1 MTALSDVSDF
11 VGWSG
16 EDQDEVSIHVAGMT
30 ISGWQNVSIRI
41 GLEVMPSTAHLA
53 FTEYQPDGQYMLSVN
68 PGMRCQISIGKDLV
82 ITGYVSVVE
91 TNTDAAGNLMFME
104 IDSLSIDLI
113 ECSAEFA
120 TYQMSS
126 TNALA
131 ICQQVSRPRG
141 VTVTSTQGAG
151 NTDIQQFSVILSE
164 TAYEVMERVCRLA
177 GCIFYDQ
184 PDGSVLLSPVGAT
197 QASGGFTEG
206 ENIEQIST
214 RRSMRGRF
222 SEVRAVIQNPVVLFT
237 PPDGDDYVSQMD
249 AVSAPVN
256 AVATDPGV
264 TRSRPL
270 LIPVEL
276 GDADYAVAKQR
287 VQWEVAR
294 RYGRSQVIDLICD
307 SWRDKSGKLWTKNT
321 LVPVKRK
328 SWAAAEMWLIAEVEF
343 SRGEDGSRAHVT
355 LMPPEAFKPEPILL
369 PMQSNEAVAAAN
381 SSVGDASADRTPVQQ
396 EDI

>member
-1 MTALSDVSDF
+1 MSIASDISDF
-11 VGWSG
+11 MGWNG
-16 EDQDEVSIHVAGMT
+16 EDQDEVSVYVAGMT
-30 ISGWQNVSIRI
+30 ISGWQNVSIRM
-41 GLEVMPSTAHLA
+41 GLEVMPSTARIA
-53 FTEYQPDGQYMLSVN
+53 FTEYQPDGGYTLSVD
-68 PGMRCQISIGKDLV
+68 PGMRCKVLIGTDLV

-91 TNTDAAGNLMFME
+91 TDTDSNGNLMEME
-104 IDSLSIDLI
+104 IDSLSIDLV

-184 PDGSVLLSPVGAT
+184 PDGTVLLSPVGAT
-197 QASGGFTEG
+197 QASGSLEEG
-206 ENIEQIST
+206 KNIEHIST
-214 RRSMRGRF
+214 RRSLRGRF
-222 SEVRAVIQNPVVLFT
+222 SEVRAIIQNPVVLFT
-237 PPDGDDYVSQMD
+237 PPDSDDYVSQMQ
-249 AVSAPVN
+249 AVSDPVN

-294 RYGRSQVIDLICD
+294 RYGRSQVIDVVCD
-307 SWRDKSGKLWTKNT
+307 SWRDGSGKLWTPNT
-321 LVPVKRK
+321 LVRIKRK
-328 SWAAAEMWLIAEVEF
+328 SWQIGQIWLIAEVEF
-343 SRGEDGSRAHVT
+343 VRGEDGSRAQIT
-355 LMPPEAFKPEPILL
+355 LMPPEAFKPEPLLL

-381 SSVGDASADRTPVQQ
+381 SSIGDAGADKTAVQQ

>member
-1 MTALSDVSDF
+1 MSALSDASDF
-11 VGWSG
+11 VGWSSD
-16 EDQDEVSIHVAGMT
+16 DQDEVSIHVSGMT
-30 ISGWQNVSIRI
+30 ISGWQDVSIRL
-41 GLEVMPSTAHLA
+41 GLEVMPATARIA
-53 FTEYQPDGQYMLSVN
+53 FTEYQPDGGYTLSID
-68 PGMRCQISIGKDLV
+68 PGMRCQVLIGKDLV

-91 TNTDAAGNLMFME
+91 TDTDRSGNLMSME

-141 VTVTSTQGAG
+141 VTVTSIQAAGA
-151 NTDIQQFSVILSE
+151 TDIQQFSVILSE

-184 PDGSVLLSPVGAT
+184 PNGTVLLSPVGAT
-197 QASGGFTEG
+197 QASSGLIEG
-206 ENIEQIST
+206 ENIEHIST
-214 RRSMRGRF
+214 RRSLRGRF
-222 SEVRAVIQNPVVLFT
+222 SEIRAIIQNPVVLFT
-237 PPDGDDYVSQMD
+237 PPDGEDYVSQMD

-264 TRSRPL
+264 TRARPL

-276 GDADYAVAKQR
+276 GDADYAVAKRR

-307 SWRDKSGKLWTKNT
+307 SWRDKSGKLWAPNT
-321 LVPVKRK
+321 LVQVKRK
-328 SWAAAEMWLIAEVEF
+328 SWPTAQIWLIAEVEF
-343 SRGEDGSRAHVT
+343 ARGEDGSRAHIT
-355 LMPPEAFKPEPILL
+355 LMPPEAFAPEPLLL

-381 SSVGDASADRTPVQQ
+381 SSVGDTGADRTSVKQT
-396 EDI
+396 DI

>member
-1 MTALSDVSDF
+1 MSIASDISDF
-11 VGWSG
+11 MGWNG
-16 EDQDEVSIHVAGMT
+16 QDQDEVSVYVAGMT
-30 ISGWQNVSIRI
+30 ISGWQNVSIRM
-41 GLEVMPSTAHLA
+41 GLEVMPSTARIA
-53 FTEYQPDGQYMLSVN
+53 FTEYQPDGGYTLSVD
-68 PGMRCQISIGKDLV
+68 PGMRCNVLVGKDLV

-91 TNTDAAGNLMFME
+91 TDTDSNGNLMEME
-104 IDSLSIDLI
+104 IDSLSIDLV

-141 VTVTSTQGAG
+141 ITVTSTQGAG

-184 PDGSVLLSPVGAT
+184 PDGTVLLSPVGAT
-197 QASGGFTEG
+197 QASGSLEEG
-206 ENIEQIST
+206 KNIEHIST
-214 RRSMRGRF
+214 RRSLRGRF
-222 SEVRAVIQNPVVLFT
+222 SEVRAIIQNPVVLFT
-237 PPDGDDYVSQMD
+237 PPDSDDYVSQMQ
-249 AVSAPVN
+249 AVSDPVN

-294 RYGRSQVIDLICD
+294 RYGRSQVIDVVCD
-307 SWRDKSGKLWTKNT
+307 SWRDGSGKLWTPNT
-321 LVPVKRK
+321 LVRIKRK
-328 SWAAAEMWLIAEVEF
+328 SWQIGQIWLIAEVEF
-343 SRGEDGSRAHVT
+343 LRGEDGSRAQIT
-355 LMPPEAFKPEPILL
+355 LMPPEAFKPEPLLL

-381 SSVGDASADRTPVQQ
+381 SSIGDAGADKTAVQQ

>member
-1 MTALSDVSDF
+1 MTILSGASEF
-11 VGWSG
+11 IGWSG
-16 EDQDEVSIHVAGMT
+16 TAEDEVSVHVAGMT
-30 ISGWQNVSIRI
+30 ISGWQNVSVRI
-41 GLEVMPSTAHLA
+41 GLELMPSAAQIA
-53 FTEYQPDGQYMLSVN
+53 FTEYQPDGQYTVSID
-68 PGMRCQISIGKDLV
+68 PGMRCQVSIGQDLV

-91 TNTDAAGNLMFME
+91 TNTGPDGNQMSME
-104 IDSLSIDLI
+104 IDSLSIDLV

-141 VTVTSTQGAG
+141 ITVASTQGAG

-184 PDGSVLLSPVGAT
+184 PDGSILLSPVGVQ
-197 QASGGFTEG
+197 QAASGFTEG

-214 RRSMRGRF
+214 RRSLRGRF
-222 SEVRAVIQNPVVLFT
+222 SEVRAIIQNPVVLFT
-237 PPDGDDYVSQMD
+237 PPTDENYVSQMD
-249 AVSAPVN
+249 AVSAPPN
-256 AVATDPGV
+256 ALAADPGV
-264 TRSRPL
+264 PRTRPL

-307 SWRDKSGKLWTKNT
+307 SWRDKTGKLWRPNT
-321 LVPVKRK
+321 LAAVKRK
-328 SWAAAEMWLIAEVEF
+328 SWSAPQWWLIAEVEF
-343 SRGEDGSRAHVT
+343 VRGEDGSRAHIT
-355 LMPPEAFKPEPILL
+355 LMPPEAFKPEPLLL

-381 SSVGDASADRTPVQQ
+381 SSVGNAGADRTPVQQ
-396 EDI
+396 DDI

>member
-1 MTALSDVSDF
+1 MSIASDISDF
-11 VGWSG
+11 MGWNG
-16 EDQDEVSIHVAGMT
+16 EDQDEVSVYVAGMT
-30 ISGWQNVSIRI
+30 ISGWQNVSIRM
-41 GLEVMPSTAHLA
+41 GLEVMPSTARIA
-53 FTEYQPDGQYMLSVN
+53 FTEYQPDGGYTLSVD
-68 PGMRCQISIGKDLV
+68 PGMRCKVLIGTDLV

-91 TNTDAAGNLMFME
+91 TDTDSNGNLMEIE
-104 IDSLSIDLI
+104 IDSLSIDLV

-184 PDGSVLLSPVGAT
+184 PDGTVLLSPVGAT
-197 QASGGFTEG
+197 QASGSLEEG
-206 ENIEQIST
+206 KNIEHIST
-214 RRSMRGRF
+214 RRSLRGRF
-222 SEVRAVIQNPVVLFT
+222 SEVRAIIQNPVVLFT
-237 PPDGDDYVSQMD
+237 PPDSDDYVSQMQ
-249 AVSAPVN
+249 AVSDPVN

-294 RYGRSQVIDLICD
+294 RYGRSQVIDVVCD
-307 SWRDKSGKLWTKNT
+307 SWRDGSGKLWTPNT
-321 LVPVKRK
+321 LVRIKRK
-328 SWAAAEMWLIAEVEF
+328 SWQIGQIWLIAEVEF
-343 SRGEDGSRAHVT
+343 VRGEDGSRAQIT
-355 LMPPEAFKPEPILL
+355 LMPPEAFKPEPLLL
-369 PMQSNEAVAAAN
+369 PMQSNEAVAAA
-381 SSVGDASADRTPVQQ
+381 SSSIGDAGADKTPVAQ
-396 EDI
+396 EDL